1 MQPHSLN
8 WKNGPDRSSEI
19 TRENQKLYEKLL
31 NISERKNSQPQ
42 KRINSMPKVA
52 NIKIKKIEAD
62 RIMQENKLLV
72 EKLSSNYSELS
83 CKKMIKDYET
93 VSKYKNQISR
103 TKFNERI
110 KNAVKISKK
119 TLPPILTNSGKVIKV
134 STTPV
139 KSSKVKTLITKQQV
153 SLNEK
158 MNDSTLDKKID

>member
-1 MQPHSLN
+1 
-8 WKNGPDRSSEI
+8 
-19 TRENQKLYEKLL
+19 
-31 NISERKNSQPQ
+31 
-42 KRINSMPKVA
+42 MPKVA